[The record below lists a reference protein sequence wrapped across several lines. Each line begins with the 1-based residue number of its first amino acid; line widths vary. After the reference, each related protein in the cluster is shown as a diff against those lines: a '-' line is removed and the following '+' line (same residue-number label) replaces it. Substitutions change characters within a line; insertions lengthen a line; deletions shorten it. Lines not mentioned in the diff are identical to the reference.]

1 MSDRFDANR
10 DPYRIAET
18 FQLEEIP
25 RIDVEKFD
33 TVERAAVERVITEQ
47 QESLVRLQTDVL
59 DVRTER
65 DALEYQLSKLT
76 EDRERLQERVR
87 ELEVERPALEPKTV
101 FSNLGAALEAA
112 DDDLAGERYR
122 VDDVDFTL
130 KANVTQTEEG
140 VRMHLPSL
148 DESSLS
154 ANLSEVSFRLRA
166 PRTEPDR
173 PETEYVDVPELRG
186 LSREAAV
193 RRLTAA
199 DLAVGAVERAPDPTT
214 TPGAVVEQFPDAYA
228 VAEPGSPVDL
238 VLAEEPPDD
247 SEPTDEASAEADAD
261 SASDSDAT
269 GEGDTGAGEGAGAGE
284 DTDPDAS
291 GDEAPEDGEA
301 GDDAPEDGE
310 GGSDEFG
317 GDQSAGPTEADEK
330 ERMEAFRRAVVE
342 VDPENGAAVAD
353 RLRRAGV
360 TDLES
365 LVKRDPEEL
374 AELLS
379 IPVERVR
386 ALQDELGGREEPL
399 ELESVSGIGPT
410 YASRLREKGVETVAR
425 LSTLDPETVA
435 EITRASTSRAADWI
449 EQATRLTGER

>member
-1 MSDRFDANR
+1 MSDRFDATSE
-10 DPYRIAET
+10 PYRIAET

-76 EDRERLQERVR
+76 DDRERLQERVR

-112 DDDLAGERYR
+112 DDDLSSERYR

-199 DLAVGAVERAPDPTT
+199 DLAVGTVERAPDPTT
-214 TPGAVVEQFPDAYA
+214 TAGAVVEQFPDAYA

-238 VLAEEPPDD
+238 VLAEEPPGD
-247 SEPTDEASAEADAD
+247 SESTDEASAEADAD
-261 SASDSDAT
+261 SATDS
-269 GEGDTGAGEGAGAGE
+269 
-284 DTDPDAS
+284 DAS
-291 GDEAPEDGEA
+291 GDEAPEDGEG
-301 GDDAPEDGE
+301 GDDESE
-310 GGSDEFG
+310 SR
-317 GDQSAGPTEADEK
+317 TEADE
-330 ERMEAFRRAVVE
+330 EARMEAFRRAVVE

-360 TDLES
+360 SDLES
-365 LVKRDPEEL
+365 LVKRDPEEF

-386 ALQDELGGREEPL
+386 ALQDELAGREEPL
-399 ELESVSGIGPT
+399 ELESISGIGPT
-410 YASRLREKGVETVAR
+410 YASRLREEGVETVAR

>member
-1 MSDRFDANR
+1 MSDGFDVKS

-18 FQLEEIP
+18 FQLAEVP
-25 RIDVEKFD
+25 QLDVDKLD
-33 TVERAAVERVITEQ
+33 TVERAALERVITER

-59 DVRTER
+59 DVRSER
-65 DALEYQLSKLT
+65 DALEHRLSTLSD
-76 EDRERLQERVR
+76 DRDRLQERVR
-87 ELEVERPALEPKTV
+87 ELEAERPALEPKTV

-112 DDDLAGERYR
+112 DDDLSSERYR

-199 DLAVGAVERAPDPTT
+199 DLAVGAVERTPDPTT

-238 VLAEEPPDD
+238 VLAEEPAAGPEATDESSTETTDESNADEDTDD
-247 SEPTDEASAEADAD
+247 STDSTDADATGGGDASVDEPAEEKPDEPTD
-261 SASDSDAT
+261 
-269 GEGDTGAGEGAGAGE
+269 
-284 DTDPDAS
+284 
-291 GDEAPEDGEA
+291 
-301 GDDAPEDGE
+301 
-310 GGSDEFG
+310 
-317 GDQSAGPTEADEK
+317 ADEK
-330 ERMEAFRRAVVE
+330 ERMEAFRRAIVE
-342 VDPENGAAVAD
+342 ADPENGSAVAD
-353 RLRRAGV
+353 RLHRAGV

-365 LVKRDPEEL
+365 LVKQDPEEL
-374 AELLS
+374 AERLS

-386 ALQDELGGREEPL
+386 ALQDELAGHEESPG
-399 ELESVSGIGPT
+399 LESVSGIGPT
-410 YASRLREKGVETVAR
+410 YASRLREKGIENVAQ
-425 LSTLDPETVA
+425 LSALDPETVA

-449 EQATRLTGER
+449 EQAARMTEGR

>member
-1 MSDRFDANR
+1 MSDRFDAKSES
-10 DPYRIAET
+10 YRIAET

-25 RIDVEKFD
+25 QVDVEKFE

-65 DALEYQLSKLT
+65 DALEHQLSKLT
-76 EDRERLQERVR
+76 DDRERLQERVR
-87 ELEVERPALEPKTV
+87 ELEMERPALEPKTV

-112 DDDLAGERYR
+112 DEDLSSERYR

-166 PRTEPDR
+166 PRTEPER

-193 RRLTAA
+193 SRLTAA
-199 DLAVGAVERAPDPTT
+199 DLAVGTVERAPDPTT

-228 VAEPGSPVDL
+228 VAEPGAPVDL
-238 VLAEEPPDD
+238 VLAEEPGDD
-247 SEPTDEASAEADAD
+247 SESADESSAEADTG
-261 SASDSDAT
+261 ASTDSDAT
-269 GEGDTGAGEGAGAGE
+269 GGSDSNA
-284 DTDPDAS
+284 
-291 GDEAPEDGEA
+291 DEPA
-301 GDDAPEDGE
+301 DDAPADETGE
-310 GGSDEFG
+310 ENSDETAEERPEERT
-317 GDQSAGPTEADEK
+317 DDEEK
-330 ERMEAFRRAVVE
+330 ARMEAFRRAIVE
-342 VDPENGAAVAD
+342 VDPENGSAVAD

-360 TDLES
+360 TDLDA
-365 LVKRDPEEL
+365 LVERDPEEL

-386 ALQDELGGREEPL
+386 ALQEELGGREEPI

-410 YASRLREKGVETVAR
+410 YASRLREKGIGSVAR
-425 LSTLDPETVA
+425 LSTLEPETVA

-449 EQATRLTGER
+449 EQATRLTEER